1 MLSNLKLT
9 NIHSFLFFQ
18 THPYINPKFLNL
30 GIFHSHNKISKIMD
44 INEKFIT
51 INPNHNTI
59 ILFFLKNDFT
69 KKQNPRK
76 FTFNLNISNKE
87 KERARGWEREDLPSV
102 EDEGFSLVT
111 GVEDGGR
118 GEERDKGWEKI
129 EGKIR
134 R

>member
-1 MLSNLKLT
+1 M
-9 NIHSFLFFQ
+9 
-18 THPYINPKFLNL
+18 
-30 GIFHSHNKISKIMD
+30 
-44 INEKFIT
+44 
-51 INPNHNTI
+51 
-59 ILFFLKNDFT
+59 
-69 KKQNPRK
+69 
-76 FTFNLNISNKE
+76 
-87 KERARGWEREDLPSV
+87 